1 MPRSDLAQEAAA
13 LLSVANTS
21 GARSLSQL
29 VALAARQVAACTG
42 ATAVLWRSGE
52 QPVYATS
59 HPDLPGLAD
68 TELGCGRGP
77 AFDALA
83 DGGPVSCADT
93 LEETRWPE
101 YAEAAL
107 RCGVRCCVTL
117 AYRPGADAVTLSLF
131 SARPRSLE
139 TGQLALA
146 ELLTAFG
153 GAVMGNAAD
162 YGDARRAALHW
173 QAAAESRTLVD
184 QAKGMLM
191 QALGCTAEDALARM
205 RQISQEQNL
214 RVTDIAQRIID
225 SRGRPPGRATAP
237 GRAATPGRATTPGRA
252 KAPGRTRAAGKP

>member
-1 MPRSDLAQEAAA
+1 M
-13 LLSVANTS
+13 
-21 GARSLSQL
+21 
-29 VALAARQVAACTG
+29 
-42 ATAVLWRSGE
+42 
-52 QPVYATS
+52 
-59 HPDLPGLAD
+59 
-68 TELGCGRGP
+68 ELDCGRGP
-77 AFDALA
+77 AIDALA
-83 DGGPVSCADT
+83 GGGPVSCPDT
-93 LEETRWPE
+93 LEESRWPE
-101 YAEAAL
+101 YASAAL

-139 TGQLALA
+139 SGQLALA

-153 GAVMGNAAD
+153 GAVMDNAAE

-214 RVTDIAQRIID
+214 RVTDVAQRIID
-225 SRGRPPGRATAP
+225 SRGTRPARA
-237 GRAATPGRATTPGRA
+237 RTT
-252 KAPGRTRAAGKP
+252 GKP

>member
-1 MPRSDLAQEAAA
+1 MPRSDLAQEAAE
-13 LLSVANTS
+13 LLNVANTS
-21 GARSLSQL
+21 GARSLNQL

-52 QPVYATS
+52 PPVYATS
-59 HPDLPGLAD
+59 HPDLPVLAD

-77 AFDALA
+77 AIDALA
-83 DGGPVSCADT
+83 GGGPVSCADT

-101 YAEAAL
+101 YASAAL

-117 AYRPGADAVTLSLF
+117 AYRPGTDAVTLSLF
-131 SARPRSLE
+131 SARPRALD

-162 YGDARRAALHW
+162 YGDARRAVLHW
-173 QAAAESRTLVD
+173 QASAESRALVD

-225 SRGRPPGRATAP
+225 SRGRPPGRATTA
-237 GRAATPGRATTPGRA
+237 GRATTSGRA
-252 KAPGRTRAAGKP
+252 KAPGRTKAAGKP

>member
-1 MPRSDLAQEAAA
+1 MPRSDLAQEAAE

-21 GARSLSQL
+21 GARSLNQL
-29 VALAARQVAACTG
+29 VSLAARQVPACTG
-42 ATAVLWRSGE
+42 ATAVLWRGGE
-52 QPVYATS
+52 PPVYAAS

-68 TELGCGRGP
+68 VELDCGRGP
-77 AFDALA
+77 AIDALA
-83 DGGPVSCADT
+83 GGGPVSCPDT

-101 YAEAAL
+101 YASAAL

-117 AYRPGADAVTLSLF
+117 AYQPGTDAVTLSLF

-139 TGQLALA
+139 SGQLALA

-153 GAVMGNAAD
+153 GAVMGNAAE

-173 QAAAESRTLVD
+173 QAAAESRALVD

-191 QALGCTAEDALARM
+191 QALGCTAEAALARM

-214 RVTDIAQRIID
+214 RVTDVARRIID
-225 SRGRPPGRATAP
+225 ARGTRPAP
-237 GRAATPGRATTPGRA
+237 AKTTG
-252 KAPGRTRAAGKP
+252 TT

>member
-1 MPRSDLAQEAAA
+1 MPRSDLAQEAAE

-21 GARSLSQL
+21 PARSLNQL
-29 VALAARQVAACTG
+29 VSLAARQVPACTG
-42 ATAVLWRSGE
+42 ATAVLWRSAE
-52 QPVYATS
+52 PPVYAAS

-68 TELGCGRGP
+68 VELDCGRGP
-77 AFDALA
+77 AIDALA
-83 DGGPVSCADT
+83 SGGPVSCPDT

-101 YAEAAL
+101 YASAAL

-117 AYRPGADAVTLSLF
+117 AYLSGTDAVTLSLL

-139 TGQLALA
+139 SGQLALA

-153 GAVMGNAAD
+153 GAVMDNAAE

-214 RVTDIAQRIID
+214 RVTDVAQRIID
-225 SRGRPPGRATAP
+225 SRGTRPARARATSTA
-237 GRAATPGRATTPGRA
+237 
-252 KAPGRTRAAGKP
+252 